1 MQSGDL
7 QRVLEV
13 VEGDRDGLKR
23 RGPIGAGPY
32 SVGSKDLSRCPA
44 TRVVEALSFQRWFDS
59 TVGSR
64 PVIQAWGGERA
75 RVACVP

>member
-44 TRVVEALSFQRWFDS
+44 TRVVEALCFQRWFDS
-59 TVGSR
+59 TVESR
-64 PVIQAWGGERA
+64 PMIPGWASDPSP
-75 RVACVP
+75 VACVP